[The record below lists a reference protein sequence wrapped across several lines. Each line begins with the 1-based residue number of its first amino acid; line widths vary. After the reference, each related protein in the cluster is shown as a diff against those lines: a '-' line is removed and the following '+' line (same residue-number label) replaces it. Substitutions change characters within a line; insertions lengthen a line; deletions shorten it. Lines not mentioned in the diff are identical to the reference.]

1 MWRETNLFGVLLP
14 PLVIYM
20 LVALAVY
27 LLLHW
32 TLNRFGGFRWLANPP
47 LAGAA
52 IYVCILGLLVGWL

>member
-20 LVALAVY
+20 IVALALY

-32 TLNRFGGFRWLANPP
+32 VLSRFRLFRWVANPP
-47 LAGAA
+47 LAGIA
-52 IYVCILGLLVGWL
+52 IYICILALLVGWL